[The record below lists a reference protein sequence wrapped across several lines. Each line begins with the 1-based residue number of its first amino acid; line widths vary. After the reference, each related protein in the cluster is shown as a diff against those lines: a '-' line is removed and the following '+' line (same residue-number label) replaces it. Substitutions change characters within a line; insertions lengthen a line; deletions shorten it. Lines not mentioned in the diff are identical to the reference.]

1 MCLIKEPLCSWI
13 NLSGGLSYSPV
24 TLFIILSLSDEKKCD
39 NTATLPCSA
48 QKPWCSECMSVCVGN
63 LVNRCE

>member
-13 NLSGGLSYSPV
+13 NLSAGLSYCLA

-39 NTATLPCSA
+39 RTPLLHCPALLERP
-48 QKPWCSECMSVCVGN
+48 SEVSVCG
-63 LVNRCE
+63 

>member
-13 NLSGGLSYSPV
+13 NLSGGLSYGPV

-39 NTATLPCSA
+39 ITLLKRPHVVNVCVR
-48 QKPWCSECMSVCVGN
+48 VCVG
-63 LVNRCE
+63 E